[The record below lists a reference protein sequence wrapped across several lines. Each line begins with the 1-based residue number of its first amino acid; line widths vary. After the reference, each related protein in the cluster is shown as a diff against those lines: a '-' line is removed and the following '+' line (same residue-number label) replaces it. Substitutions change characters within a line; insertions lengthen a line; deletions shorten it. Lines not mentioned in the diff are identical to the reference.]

1 MNARWLFRKLWRF
14 SGALLLFQL
23 VVLASAAAEGEG
35 PERYVYRQEHDPN
48 GSGKFYMGREIALVM
63 GHQGADWLERAERE
77 AEEKPELL
85 IEALKLK
92 VGDRVADIGA
102 GTGYLARR
110 LATRV
115 GQPGTVYAVEI
126 QPEMLVILTN
136 KMAQLGITN
145 VKPVLGTITDP
156 KLPAASVDL
165 ILMVDVYHE
174 FSHPYEMMRA
184 ICQALKPDGRV
195 AFVEYRGE
203 DPDVPIK
210 LVHKMTEAQ
219 VRKEAAVHPLMWE
232 ETIKTL
238 PRQHIILFRKK
249 PSE

>member
-1 MNARWLFRKLWRF
+1 MITRCSSRILWRV
-14 SGALLLFQL
+14 SAALFVFQL
-23 VVLASAAAEGEG
+23 VILGCRAAEGEA
-35 PERYVYRQEHDPN
+35 PDRYAYRQEHDPN
-48 GSGKFYMGREIALVM
+48 GSGKFYLGREIALVM

-92 VGDRVADIGA
+92 IGDRVADIGA

-156 KLPAASVDL
+156 KLPPASVDL
-165 ILMVDVYHE
+165 VTVALNIYSFYRRWQPGFRARRRQVFLDAVRPSPTTTILDVGGNY
-174 FSHPYEMMRA
+174 Y
-184 ICQALKPDGRV
+184 D
-195 AFVEYRGE
+195 
-203 DPDVPIK
+203 
-210 LVHKMTEAQ
+210 
-219 VRKEAAVHPLMWE
+219 WE
-232 ETIKTL
+232 NL
-238 PRQHIILFRKK
+238 SFAP
-249 PSE
+249 P